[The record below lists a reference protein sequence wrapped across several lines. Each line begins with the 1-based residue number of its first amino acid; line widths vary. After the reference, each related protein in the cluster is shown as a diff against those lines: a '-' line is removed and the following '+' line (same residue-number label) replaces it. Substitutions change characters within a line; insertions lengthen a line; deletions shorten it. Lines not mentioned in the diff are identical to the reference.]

1 MKEYI
6 ADRKSGKELYK
17 RTRKLYKRYKYGT
30 AIMWC
35 MLLCM
40 VVLNLWMIQRTE
52 SMEHITAALML
63 GLGPDVILIIAAV
76 LARAAAVSGGRE
88 VLMSR
93 VAERCFFL
101 NQSFVRE
108 YVPNVHETT
117 VYESVR
123 FDMKYEDIERIVE
136 EEKYSFEY
144 YFMKDPNLAA
154 NVLAY

>member
-6 ADRKSGKELYK
+6 ADRQSGKELY
-17 RTRKLYKRYKYGT
+17 RYKYGT

-52 SMEHITAALML
+52 SMEHITAALLL
-63 GLGPDVILIIAAV
+63 GLGPDVILIIEAV

-93 VAERCFFL
+93 GAERCFFL
-101 NQSFVRE
+101 NQSFVLE

>member
-1 MKEYI
+1 
-6 ADRKSGKELYK
+6 
-17 RTRKLYKRYKYGT
+17 
-30 AIMWC
+30 
-35 MLLCM
+35 
-40 VVLNLWMIQRTE
+40 
-52 SMEHITAALML
+52 MEHITAALLL

-93 VAERCFFL
+93 GAERCFFL